1 MTRTG
6 ARARAGRRELF
17 RALLAAVALSAAPAV
32 VVPSLGCGYA
42 LVGSSRGTLPE
53 DVKTVSVPT
62 FVNQTARVGLE
73 QQVTD
78 AVLRELAA
86 RRRLKPVPPGTAAD
100 SELAGTLLSYGVA
113 PVRFDDS
120 GRAVEYDVA
129 VTARIVLTD
138 KKTEKVLFENGGFLF
153 RQPYKVPAAQDY
165 ADVEPAV
172 VSAIAQPLARSL
184 VTTILE
190 GF

>member
-1 MTRTG
+1 MTFPRSVRSRLPG
-6 ARARAGRRELF
+6 PAI
-17 RALLAAVALSAAPAV
+17 ALLAVLTLASG
-32 VVPSLGCGYA
+32 GCGYA

-120 GRAVEYDVA
+120 GRALEYDVA
-129 VTARIVLTD
+129 VTAKIVLTD
-138 KKTEKVLFENGGFLF
+138 KKTEKVLFENGSFLF

-172 VSAIAQPLARSL
+172 VAAIAQPLARSL